1 MAIKR
6 EEELYMPI
14 KQYFSNLGYEVKAEV
29 KHCDLV
35 AWHADTEEMVIVEL
49 KKSFNLNVLLQA
61 IERQRLADNVYIA
74 IERNRAKKGAVNQR
88 YSDLTELCRRLSLGL
103 MTVTFYKTKAPVV
116 EVLCKPEDSPIRHAR
131 PKQIKRLQLEFKE
144 RSGDY
149 NVGGSHGTKLMTA
162 YKERALRIAVALSK
176 LEDAAPRDL
185 VRITAIAQ
193 APTMLR
199 NNYYGWYEKVS
210 RGKYT
215 ISNLGLAAI
224 GQYSHVIENWDS

>member
-14 KQYFSNLGYEVKAEV
+14 KQYFTNLGYEVKAEV

-35 AWHADTEEMVIVEL
+35 AWHTDTNETIIVEL

-61 IERQRLADNVYIA
+61 IERQRLADTVYIA
-74 IERNRAKKGAVNQR
+74 IERNRAKRGAVNQR
-88 YSDLTELCRRLSLGL
+88 YSDLAELCRRLSLGL

-116 EVLCKPEDSPIRHAR
+116 EVLCKPEDSPIRHTR

-176 LEDAAPRDL
+176 LEDAA
-185 VRITAIAQ
+185 
-193 APTMLR
+193 
-199 NNYYGWYEKVS
+199 
-210 RGKYT
+210 
-215 ISNLGLAAI
+215 
-224 GQYSHVIENWDS
+224 

>member
-6 EEELYMPI
+6 EEELYMPV
-14 KQYFSNLGYEVKAEV
+14 KQYFLNLGYEVKAEV
-29 KHCDLV
+29 NHCDLV
-35 AWHADTEEMVIVEL
+35 ALKSDTDETIIVEL

-61 IERQRLADNVYIA
+61 IERQRLSDTVYIA

-88 YSDLTELCRRLSLGL
+88 FSDLAELCRRLSLGL

-131 PKQIKRLQLEFKE
+131 PKQMRRLHTEFKE

-162 YKERALRIAVALSK
+162 YKERALRIAVALRS
-176 LEDAAPRDL
+176 LEEAAPRDL
-185 VRITAIAQ
+185 VKLTAISQ

-199 NNYYGWYEKVS
+199 NNYYGWYEKIS

-215 ISNLGLAAI
+215 LSKLGQDAI
-224 GQYSHVIENWDS
+224 EQYDHIIENWNS